1 MNNKST
7 SYHSGTPAKCRLPP
21 PIITSD
27 FPNPSLQNDFI
38 AHTNKHYGLAL
49 GVNLK
54 LNDTFDETD
63 KKCAVFLRMYRIVY
77 LLFVVCVSS
86 SMDKRI
92 NPLQDVMF
100 NVYRPCN
107 MAATKKTKPIR
118 KGFAHRNGIASTWG
132 FTNQKSIEPSGFHPE
147 GILNKDG
154 VGRGVYQTDGLWDFA
169 RPSQMTWW
177 RNYPRFWIWR
187 RFSLFEVMST
197 VRLCAS
203 FYGHIAS
210 TSFACRRQV
219 SVGWICQRT
228 ISDEIGILLSYKF
241 LGVCNEIEYSFPPQ
255 DRVWLLSYF
264 ISIRIFAPPNLAHCW
279 WSFFALWTWKNM
291 TWTSY
296 FIWCVCA
303 SWMHTRFAD
312 YSLSTGRGWSF
323 PSVLNG

>member
-1 MNNKST
+1 MYLHRTIILLSQWTINQLHTTREHQPNAD
-7 SYHSGTPAKCRLPP
+7 YHHRLSH
-21 PIITSD
+21 PIFRTLHSRMTLLLTQINTTVWRSSWECIELCIF
-27 FPNPSLQNDFI
+27 FPLC
-38 AHTNKHYGLAL
+38 
-49 GVNLK
+49 V
-54 LNDTFDETD
+54 
-63 KKCAVFLRMYRIVY
+63 YR
-77 LLFVVCVSS
+77 
-86 SMDKRI
+86 RQWI

-107 MAATKKTKPIR
+107 MAATKKAKPIR

-132 FTNQKSIEPSGFHPE
+132 FTNQKSIEPPGFHPE

-154 VGRGVYQTDGLWDFA
+154 VGRGVYQTDGFWDFV